1 MISRKQN
8 LGLPRQV
15 VAWYLFFCLAAICWL
30 ATGLLEASHEV
41 VRKRQAESA
50 VSRLARSVATMES
63 SFQQSQWQGL
73 DQALA
78 HLRSHGQFVY
88 CSLLDTA
95 GVAVA
100 DTRESM
106 IGLVALEPEGT
117 IIEES
122 GVWGTRVQQE
132 SGLILTEYRVPL
144 FAGGTNFGTLV
155 AASAQAN
162 PLSLFAE
169 TINAAPS
176 AVAIPF
182 LLILGGGLLLAKLTQ
197 PAATV
202 ESQLQRL
209 ATSAPGE
216 PVEIS
221 DVPAEDLTGL
231 GWNRLV
237 EALEASDSTA
247 QPIPLEERIAA
258 LATDDTND
266 QLAEAL
272 SSLSEGIA
280 LTDAEGRL
288 RFANGALK
296 ALLDSEVDLSSEV
309 IFAEHLLTLVEDLDD
324 ENAFKKQTRSRHVS
338 AEATR
343 RVNGMPHVIRIVRE
357 PNIRE
362 VGTDESCGHVWLVRD
377 VTQQKLAEKSRD
389 RFLDA
394 ATHELRTPLA
404 NIKAYAETLANA
416 DSLEIEQQKEFC
428 NTINSEVTR
437 LSRFVDDLLSISSL
451 EVGSLSVD
459 LRPTDMKRLF
469 DEVLDKVRPL
479 LGQKG
484 HKLDV
489 RLPEKLVE
497 MRIDKDKVVAV
508 LVNLLGNAAKYTP
521 RGGHIGLKV
530 KRSENGLQIAVED
543 TGVGIAP
550 NETEKVFE
558 KFFRSEDPRV
568 QDETGSG
575 LGLSLAREVARMHGG
590 DVVCESVLNEGTT
603 FTLDLPSA
611 EEVAHARR

>member
-15 VAWYLFFCLAAICWL
+15 VAWYLFFCLAAVCWL
-30 ATGLLEASHEV
+30 ATGLLDASHEV

-50 VSRLARSVATMES
+50 VSRLARSVSSMET
-63 SFQQSQWQGL
+63 SFQEHQWQGL
-73 DQALA
+73 DQMLA
-78 HLRSHGQFVY
+78 HLRSHGQFLY
-88 CSLLDTA
+88 CSLLNTE

-100 DTRESM
+100 DTRENM
-106 IGLVALEPEGT
+106 IGLVSLEPEGT
-117 IIEES
+117 VIEES
-122 GVWGTRVQQE
+122 GVWGTRVQLE
-132 SGLILTEYRVPL
+132 SGLILTEFRVPL
-144 FAGGTNFGTLV
+144 YAGGQNFGTLV
-155 AASAQAN
+155 AATAQPN
-162 PLSLFAE
+162 PLSLFGE

-197 PAATV
+197 AAATV
-202 ESQLQRL
+202 ESQLQQL
-209 ATSAPGE
+209 ASSAPGE
-216 PVEIS
+216 PVEINE
-221 DVPAEDLTGL
+221 VPAEDLTGL

-237 EALEASDSTA
+237 EAFNTTGPTP
-247 QPIPLEERIAA
+247 QPVPLEERIAA

-266 QLAEAL
+266 ELAEAL

-296 ALLDSEVDLSSEV
+296 ALLDTEEEFSSDT
-309 IFAEHLLTLVEDLDD
+309 IFEEHLLSLVEDLDD
-324 ENAFKKQTRSRHVS
+324 ENAFEKKTRSRHVS

-343 RVNGMPHVIRIVRE
+343 TVNGRPHVIRIVRE
-357 PNIRE
+357 PNFRE
-362 VGTDESCGHVWLVRD
+362 GSADASYGHVWLVRD

-404 NIKAYAETLANA
+404 NIKAYAETLASA

-489 RLPEKLVE
+489 RLPEKLGE
-497 MRIDKDKVVAV
+497 MRIDKDKIMAV

-530 KRSENGLQIAVED
+530 KRLEDGLQVAVED

-550 NETEKVFE
+550 DETEKVFE

-590 DVVCESVLNEGTT
+590 DVICESVLNEGTT
-603 FTLDLPSA
+603 FTLDLPNA
-611 EEVAHARR
+611 EEAAHARR